1 MHHPRRVMRK
11 TKPTSHACIKGVPGL
26 GRARI
31 PHSSYPALLATIS
44 RATLWE
50 SPVPCVPFIPHI
62 EFGEQQS
69 LTFESPALT
78 FGRGSRRGTEGAS
91 LHAASRSR
99 DRRLRGSR
107 DASDQTAV
115 APACW
120 TPLAPR
126 YWAAKLLISALSRK
140 LFAPYKNKTPASTG
154 AGRRS
159 LRTTVRVAAEGLW
172 VRFGDPSRDL
182 PDAPGRTV
190 ELNSDLAL
198 RIRPL
203 ERNREGKLG
212 NREGRP

>member
-1 MHHPRRVMRK
+1 MFR
-11 TKPTSHACIKGVPGL
+11 
-26 GRARI
+26 
-31 PHSSYPALLATIS
+31 
-44 RATLWE
+44 
-50 SPVPCVPFIPHI
+50 
-62 EFGEQQS
+62 EQQS

-78 FGRGSRRGTEGAS
+78 FGRGSRRGIEGAS

-99 DRRLRGSR
+99 DCRLRGSR
-107 DASDQTAV
+107 DAGYQTAV

-126 YWAAKLLISALSRK
+126 YRAAKLLISALSRK
-140 LFAPYKNKTPASTG
+140 VFAPYKNKTPASTG

-172 VRFGDPSRDL
+172 VRLGVSPL
-182 PDAPGRTV
+182 GLQDAPERTA

-203 ERNREGKLG
+203 ERNREGKQG
-212 NREGRP
+212 NQEGRP